1 MKLITPDLTDCTG
14 KGEVLMKYTGRN
26 IVNMNN
32 INLHLGVTD
41 SNRNVLPVS
50 TMWFIFRP
58 MFIVMDN
65 DPTFEASFIVSTIS
79 ENLSQTSSA
88 SGSVASTSTAHNHTQ
103 HQTHNTSV
111 SSPAT
116 NQSHHTRPQA
126 SHSRKYIGRLDN
138 SHQQSHVP
146 TAKQGTRR

>member
-1 MKLITPDLTDCTG
+1 MTILACTV
-14 KGEVLMKYTGRN
+14 KHCMLLPVKVFNLLSTN
-26 IVNMNN
+26 H
-32 INLHLGVTD
+32 NLHLGVAD
-41 SNRNVLPVS
+41 SNHNVLPVS

-103 HQTHNTSV
+103 HQTHNTSL

-116 NQSHHTRPQA
+116 NPSHHTRPQA
-126 SHSRKYIGRLDN
+126 SHSRKYIGRLDK
-138 SHQQSHVP
+138 SHQQQSHVP